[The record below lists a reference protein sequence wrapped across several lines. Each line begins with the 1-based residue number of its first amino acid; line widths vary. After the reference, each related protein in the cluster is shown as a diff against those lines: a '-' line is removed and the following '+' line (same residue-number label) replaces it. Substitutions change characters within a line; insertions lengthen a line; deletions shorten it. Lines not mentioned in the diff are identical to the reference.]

1 MNETTERILIEALDM
16 LEQGVGVDEIV
27 GRYPAQAAELR
38 PFLLTAAALSNV
50 PHQPTLTAASQSK
63 RAFLDAAD
71 AAATQPANAGRATGG
86 WLRRLMAPTLAV
98 LLIVFLGG
106 AGLVSASGAA
116 VPGDALYDTKRFVEE
131 VRLNLTTNP
140 ETAAELRE
148 QFRLERVSEVD
159 QLLAEGRAA
168 AVSFSGE
175 IEAMDGERWSVAGV
189 PVLVASATAIDGLP
203 VVGALAQVDGLTSDG
218 AVIANRVT
226 VLSAG
231 PAPAPT
237 PVDTQTPAPSP
248 TRPSTPRPSATV
260 PDDDDDDDAPVV
272 PLPGSQPGALPT
284 TGPTAAPIAQ
294 PTSPPP
300 APTAVPP
307 PTATPDDDGD
317 DDDDDDNANDDDDDD
332 GGGSGGDDAND
343 NGGDDDAGDNSGSS
357 NENTDDNADNADDSD
372 NDGGAD
378 DNDNENN
385 RDDADDSD
393 NDGSADDDDNDNSG
407 DDADDADDDDGDD

>member
-1 MNETTERILIEALDM
+1 MNETTERILIEALDL

-38 PFLLTAAALSNV
+38 PFLLTAMALSNV
-50 PHQPTLTAASQSK
+50 AHQPTLTAASQSK

-71 AAATQPANAGRATGG
+71 AAATQPASAGRATGG
-86 WLRRLMAPTLAV
+86 WLRRLMAPALVV
-98 LLIVFLGG
+98 LMVVFLAG

-148 QFRLERVSEVD
+148 QFRLERVSEID

-218 AVIANRVT
+218 AVIASRVT

-231 PAPAPT
+231 PVPAPT
-237 PVDTQTPAPSP
+237 PVDTETPAPSP

-272 PLPGSQPGALPT
+272 PPPGSQPGPLPT
-284 TGPTAAPIAQ
+284 TAPTAAPIVQ

-307 PTATPDDDGD
+307 PPTATPDD
-317 DDDDDDNANDDDDDD
+317 DDDDDDNDDNANDNDDDDD
-332 GGGSGGDDAND
+332 GGSGGDDDNA

-357 NENTDDNADNADDSD
+357 TGGSDGSNDNADDADDADADDNADDADDGD
-372 NDGGAD
+372 NDGD
-378 DNDNENN
+378 P
-385 RDDADDSD
+385 
-393 NDGSADDDDNDNSG
+393 DDDDNDNSG
-407 DDADDADDDDGDD
+407 DDADDDDGDD